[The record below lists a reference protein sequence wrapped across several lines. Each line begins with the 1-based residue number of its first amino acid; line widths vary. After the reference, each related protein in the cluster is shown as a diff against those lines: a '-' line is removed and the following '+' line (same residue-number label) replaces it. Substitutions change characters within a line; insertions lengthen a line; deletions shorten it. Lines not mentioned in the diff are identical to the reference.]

1 MNCAK
6 NRVSVLWTTLVFVF
20 SRSRDVKWKCWDYFF
35 YRNLQMSSI
44 SKCQNICFRF
54 VIVHRCEIATVDMLS
69 KFLCSH
75 FSFQTELE
83 RKIPVW
89 NIQFCRRKQNSL
101 LPVRLYMGFCS
112 SVWWCS
118 LITGNAKHGTKHS
131 WDLACCLLWRMSKC
145 FAPCQET
152 WWSTG
157 LVVSDSG
164 GEQRTGKAGRMPVSS
179 LCVD

>member
-1 MNCAK
+1 M
-6 NRVSVLWTTLVFVF
+6 FVF
-20 SRSRDVKWKCWDYFF
+20 SRSRDVKWKCWGFF
-35 YRNLQMSSI
+35 FFTGICKCLQLANVKTFVSDLSLCTDVKLPQWRCYQSSSAPI
-44 SKCQNICFRF
+44 
-54 VIVHRCEIATVDMLS
+54 
-69 KFLCSH
+69 FL
-75 FSFQTELE
+75 F
-83 RKIPVW
+83 
-89 NIQFCRRKQNSL
+89 KQNWRGRYLFETYSSVGGNRTL

-131 WDLACCLLWRMSKC
+131 WDLACCLLWRMSEF